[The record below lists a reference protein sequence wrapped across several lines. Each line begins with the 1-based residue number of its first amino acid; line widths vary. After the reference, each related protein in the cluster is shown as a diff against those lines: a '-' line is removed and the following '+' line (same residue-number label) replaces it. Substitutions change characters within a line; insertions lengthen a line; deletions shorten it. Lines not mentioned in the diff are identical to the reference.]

1 MYQNITHLNLLWR
14 AREYHKK
21 LEAQVQSLLGFVLS
35 VLGGLIEIIKG
46 MGFNV
51 KGPPREVSRKNDDCD
66 TRARTSGKQYSISL
80 CTILKLFNT

>member
-21 LEAQVQSLLGFVLS
+21 LEAQVQSLLGYVLS

-46 MGFNV
+46 MGLNV
-51 KGPPREVSRKNDDCD
+51 KGRPQEKFHGKMMIAI
-66 TRARTSGKQYSISL
+66 RAIGLLANNTQYR
-80 CTILKLFNT
+80 FVPF